1 MYTDGLICIPQI
13 CDKLERQSHS
23 KMALFLPGFEVT
35 GFVVTGF
42 VVTGEG
48 VVVIG
53 FGVVVGAFC
62 DPTAYVAQKSS
73 GKYFSAYPNTVVEQS
88 TDVAPH
94 ARQVGSANEYRQ
106 RTYRKF

>member
-13 CDKLERQSHS
+13 CDKLERQSYS

-42 VVTGEG
+42 VVAGFVDTGVVTGVVTGLVTGEG

-62 DPTAYVAQKSS
+62 DPTAYVA
-73 GKYFSAYPNTVVEQS
+73 
-88 TDVAPH
+88 
-94 ARQVGSANEYRQ
+94 
-106 RTYRKF
+106 